1 MPALRSGRRSV
12 TISALVLAAGFAMVI
27 GCSPSRTE
35 MGTSPVN
42 GDPSAAATSPVQT
55 TTDRT
60 TPESSGSEPSRGPF
74 NRVDADM
81 ALTEVTALPAFEG
94 FGRFLFPTERG
105 SLSGL
110 SLRDAGRLL
119 PYHSHIE
126 ASTSA
131 EVINSL
137 IAAVEDGEQ
146 VFYPIYDDDTIA
158 ADPGKQD
165 TGLFFFRGRPGAPFA
180 IISAGGGFS
189 YVGSIHES
197 LPHALELSRR
207 GFNAFALQYR
217 TGGAEVATE
226 DLAAAIS
233 FVFANAEELSVATAD
248 YSLWGGSAGARM
260 AAYLGSYGPAAYG
273 GANLP
278 RPGVV
283 VMQYTGHTDH
293 TAQDPPTFAVVG
305 MDDGI
310 ANWRT
315 MQNRIE
321 ELDRDGIDT
330 EFHAY
335 PDLGHGF
342 GLGLGTSAEGWI
354 DDAVAFWEQHLQQ

>member
-1 MPALRSGRRSV
+1 M
-12 TISALVLAAGFAMVI
+12 ISALVLAAGFAMVT

-35 MGTSPVN
+35 MGTSPLN
-42 GDPSAAATSPVQT
+42 GGPSATA
-55 TTDRT
+55 T
-60 TPESSGSEPSRGPF
+60 TPEQPTASPMEPVPGGPGTGERRF
-74 NRVDADM
+74 DRVSTDT
-81 ALTEVTALPAFEG
+81 ALTEVTAHPAFQG
-94 FGRFLFPTERG
+94 FGQYLFPTQRG
-105 SLSGL
+105 SLAGL

-126 ASTSA
+126 ASTSVD
-131 EVINSL
+131 VINSL

-146 VFYPIYDDDTIA
+146 VFYPIYDDDAIA
-158 ADPGKQD
+158 ADPSKQD
-165 TGLFFFRGRPGAPFA
+165 TGLFFFRGQPGVPFA
-180 IISAGGGFS
+180 IINAGGGFS

-197 LPHALELSRR
+197 LPHALELSQR
-207 GFNAFALQYR
+207 GFNAFALKYR

-233 FVFANAEELSVATAD
+233 FIFANSEELSVSTSD

-273 GANLP
+273 GDDLP

-293 TAQDPPTFAVVG
+293 TVQDPPTFAVVG
-305 MDDGI
+305 MSDGI
-310 ANWRT
+310 ADWRT
-315 MQNRIE
+315 MQNRIQQ
-321 ELDRDGIDT
+321 LDRDGIDT

-335 PDLGHGF
+335 PDVGHGF